1 MNFPDTSPPHAA
13 DWSDVAEL
21 QKRMADTVRE
31 MDSLADEVG
40 LARQVREFSS
50 DQRKRAL
57 ARAMQAA
64 LAGGES
70 AAKAEA
76 EARGSDTYGK
86 ELEIL
91 SRQLTAAE
99 QIIAKWDVLKI
110 TWESVRSML
119 AMQREA
125 TKL

>member
-1 MNFPDTSPPHAA
+1 M
-13 DWSDVAEL
+13 AEL

-31 MDSLADEVG
+31 MDALADEVG
-40 LARQVREFSS
+40 VARQVREFSS

-99 QIIAKWDVLKI
+99 QSIAKWDVLKI